1 MDDTNLGK
9 SVDIRVSFQR
19 PQEGRDE
26 RRMGALWEDA
36 VRDAALPVNTQ
47 YNAYRE
53 YGTKPTLLLKP
64 GGSRSRRYAVLILG
78 VLVLSPCAL
87 IRNF

>member
-26 RRMGALWEDA
+26 RRMGAL
-36 VRDAALPVNTQ
+36 
-47 YNAYRE
+47 
-53 YGTKPTLLLKP
+53 
-64 GGSRSRRYAVLILG
+64 
-78 VLVLSPCAL
+78 
-87 IRNF
+87 

>member
-19 PQEGRDE
+19 PKEGRDE

-53 YGTKPTLLLKP
+53 YGTNQ
-64 GGSRSRRYAVLILG
+64 R
-78 VLVLSPCAL
+78 CC
-87 IRNF
+87 